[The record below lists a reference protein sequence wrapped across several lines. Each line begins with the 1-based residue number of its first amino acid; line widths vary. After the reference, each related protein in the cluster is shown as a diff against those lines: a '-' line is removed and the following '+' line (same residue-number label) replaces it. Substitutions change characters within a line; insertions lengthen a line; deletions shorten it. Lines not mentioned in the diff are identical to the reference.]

1 MRFIMAIIVCSLV
14 CGCMKDAEYD
24 VEYSEHLVVDGSIES
39 GCCAVVALSLNIPFC
54 GSYNRDDFR
63 DMIVRW
69 AKVTVECD
77 GRREVLVGR
86 REKDYPTQYI
96 YTGSEIFGEVGKSY
110 TLIVQYSGRTWQAT
124 TTIPEPAELSNITVE
139 RVRDSLCVI
148 YATLPPL
155 DTPCAI
161 DCALGDSHYY
171 APTLL
176 GVYDA
181 CDTMRRVQI
190 SRPLDNLYRS
200 DYMTIYKA
208 TDSVR
213 LKLCTMDRFSYTY
226 RSLWENNVI
235 NSFNPIFP
243 AVDNLPTN
251 MSGDAMGIWA
261 GYGRS
266 IVRLGVVGNMMSQ

>member
-1 MRFIMAIIVCSLV
+1 MRFVMTMIVCCLV
-14 CGCMKDAEYD
+14 CGCIKDVEYD
-24 VEYSEHLVVDGSIES
+24 VEYNERLVVDGSIES
-39 GCCAVVALSLNIPFC
+39 GRCAVVALSLNIPFG
-54 GSYNRDDFR
+54 GSYSKDDFR

-69 AKVTVECD
+69 AKVTVECE
-77 GRREVLVGR
+77 GHSEVLVGR

-110 TLIVQYSGRTWQAT
+110 TLIVQYSGRTWRAT
-124 TTIPEPAELSNITVE
+124 TTIPETAELSDITVE
-139 RVRDSLCVI
+139 RVRDSLCTISV
-148 YATLPPL
+148 TLPPL

-161 DCALGDSHYY
+161 DCALGDSHYF
-171 APTLL
+171 APTLM

-200 DYMTIYKA
+200 DYMTMYKA
-208 TDSVR
+208 TDSVL
-213 LKLCTMDRFSYTY
+213 LKLRTMDRFSYTY

-235 NSFNPIFP
+235 NSLNPIFP

-251 MSGDAMGIWA
+251 LSGDAMGLWA
-261 GYGRS
+261 GYGMS
-266 IVRLGVVGNMMSQ
+266 IVRLGVLEDLVSY